1 MDIAG
6 PWRWYEAVPS
16 VATSTRPEVHVVA
29 AVVRVEV
36 VVQNVQRTGVLVF
49 SDAVHRP
56 AALVILEENVV
67 LHGSRVIL
75 PDVEADAAFTNR
87 ISVDVGIGAVGNVD
101 RTQAAA
107 VNQAAPGNVELGS
120 GSGYEDLAAVVFEK
134 TAVAG
139 GSSVFL
145 GTQG

>member
-6 PWRWYEAVPS
+6 AWRWYEAVPS
-16 VATSTRPEVHVVA
+16 VAASTRAEVHVVA

-49 SDAVHRP
+49 GDAVHRP

-67 LHGSRVIL
+67 LHGGRVIL
-75 PDVEADAAFTNR
+75 PDVEADAVLTNR
-87 ISVDVGIGAVGNVD
+87 MSVDVGIGAVGNVD

-107 VNQAAPGNVELGS
+107 VN
-120 GSGYEDLAAVVFEK
+120 
-134 TAVAG
+134 
-139 GSSVFL
+139 
-145 GTQG
+145 